1 MENWHIDDSVLS
13 ELPIFPLEKAHLF
26 PGAVLPLHIF
36 EPRYVEML
44 QDALDSGKNT
54 IAIAEIS
61 RGVMPDGDTVP
72 LVEPIM
78 GVGVVF
84 AAEKLDPFISRIA

>member
-1 MENWHIDDSVLS
+1 MENWHIDDSVLA

-44 QDALDSGKNT
+44 QDTPRFRQKHNRHRRDLTWRGAGSGCC
-54 IAIAEIS
+54 AR
-61 RGVMPDGDTVP
+61 RGADHGCRCS
-72 LVEPIM
+72 LC
-78 GVGVVF
+78 
-84 AAEKLDPFISRIA
+84 S